1 MEAMAMVSSPQQNH
15 DEMWSE
21 QSNIFPLPDNDYEPP
36 EPLLYLNPGDPTEID
51 LDSAIEWAIR
61 QSREVPGSIEFE
73 YYQGFDDFEGT
84 IQLLEGCREMVVQH
98 SNMALDCLNEVEELV
113 KTDGSAAAQV
123 RLAGQAMG
131 HFGRVQA
138 LFDSNL
144 PVPPL
149 LGVAKTLPIAATRH
163 QRFRGLPSADQI
175 HRNSQSI
182 RNYLRSESEGYR
194 IPRWWDYYEAWEGL
208 WFWWAF
214 GWFLWLWGYRS
225 PAVRRRLFFQHLASL
240 RSAIVEYQIAIDG
253 YFDDHLCDLAYRK
266 VYDEPIEP

>member
-1 MEAMAMVSSPQQNH
+1 MVSSPQQSH

-21 QSNIFPLPDNDYEPP
+21 ESNLVPLPDSVYEPA
-36 EPLLYLNPGDPTEID
+36 EPYLYLDPGDPEELD
-51 LDSAIEWAIR
+51 LDSAIELAIR
-61 QSREVPGSIEFE
+61 QSKEVPGSIEFA

-84 IQLLEGCREMVVQH
+84 IRLLEGWRRVAWQQAEMAIA
-98 SNMALDCLNEVEELV
+98 SLDEVEELA
-113 KTDGSAAAQV
+113 KTEGSATDQV
-123 RLAGQAMG
+123 RLAGQAIG

-138 LFDSNL
+138 LFESNL

-149 LGVAKTLPIAATRH
+149 PGVANTLPIAATRH
-163 QRFRGLPSADQI
+163 QRFRDLPSADQI
-175 HRNSQSI
+175 HRNCQSI

-194 IPRWWDYYEAWEGL
+194 ILRWWDYYEAWEGL

-214 GWFLWLWGYRS
+214 GWFLWLCGYRS
-225 PAVRRRLFFQHLASL
+225 PAVQRRLFFQRIASL